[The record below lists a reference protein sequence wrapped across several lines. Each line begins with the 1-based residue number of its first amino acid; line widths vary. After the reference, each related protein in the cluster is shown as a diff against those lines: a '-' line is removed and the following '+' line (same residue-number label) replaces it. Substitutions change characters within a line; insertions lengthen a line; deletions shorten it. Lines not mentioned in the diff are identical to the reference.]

1 VLVQQAGAEGL
12 DTATLAARLTV
23 PPADLSRLLAADA
36 EIVALGREPVWY
48 AARSALEALGAKAR
62 AALERFH
69 ADNPLKPS
77 MPREELRRRVFS
89 RAPAGGF
96 EHVLDALAAAGEAS
110 LTGDGVALARH
121 AVRLSPQEE
130 RARSALLADARARG
144 LEGADLDVVA
154 GQAGVARA
162 GLERVATVLQ
172 AEGELRRVGDALVH
186 AGALDLLKAQVR
198 ERWPPGSR
206 VDVGAFKDLTGL
218 SRKFTIPLLEYLDR
232 ERVTRRAGNDRL
244 VLS

>member
-1 VLVQQAGAEGL
+1 
-12 DTATLAARLTV
+12 
-23 PPADLSRLLAADA
+23 
-36 EIVALGREPVWY
+36 VA
-48 AARSALEALGAKAR
+48 K
-62 AALERFH
+62 
-69 ADNPLKPS
+69 
-77 MPREELRRRVFS
+77 
-89 RAPAGGF
+89 
-96 EHVLDALAAAGEAS
+96 
-110 LTGDGVALARH
+110 
-121 AVRLSPQEE
+121 
-130 RARSALLADARARG
+130 
-144 LEGADLDVVA
+144 
-154 GQAGVARA
+154 
-162 GLERVATVLQ
+162 VLQ